1 MLLAIE
7 IFMYM
12 CFAWLVFLLIKTIV
26 STIKEA
32 RKRNVNLDQLI
43 TDNACCWLD
52 NATERVES
60 YRSAKEKNEVE
71 ESVGKEKAFEYD
83 KEFREKLQALRI
95 RVSFYTIKR
104 MEAELIRGEDDELE
118 ISASWGFYTV
128 REARLEEFA
137 RLNVKEDGAHAYLDK
152 NRNVFDILGFQAA
165 IEVLT
170 LITDKEKQLNEILKE
185 AEE

>member
-7 IFMYM
+7 IFMYI
-12 CFAWLVFLLIKTIV
+12 CFAWLVLLLIKTII

-32 RKRNVNLDQLI
+32 RKRNLNLDQLI

-52 NATERVES
+52 NATEKVES
-60 YRSAKEKNEVE
+60 YRNTEYLSENDEDLN
-71 ESVGKEKAFEYD
+71 KEKAFEYD
-83 KEFREKLQALRI
+83 KEFREKLKELRI
-95 RVSFYTIKR
+95 RVSFYTTKR
-104 MEAELIRGEDDELE
+104 MEAQLLEGPDDELE

-128 REARLEEFA
+128 REARKEQFA
-137 RLNVKEDGAHAYLDK
+137 RLDVKEDGARAYLDK

-170 LITDKEKQLNEILKE
+170 LITDKEKQLNEILKGIE
-185 AEE
+185 D